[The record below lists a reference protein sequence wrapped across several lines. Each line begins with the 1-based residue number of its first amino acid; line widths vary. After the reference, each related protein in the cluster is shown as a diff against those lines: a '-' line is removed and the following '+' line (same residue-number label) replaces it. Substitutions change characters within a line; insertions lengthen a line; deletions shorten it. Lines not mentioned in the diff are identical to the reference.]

1 MTLPRQPLPK
11 PKKPRPRTARHPW
24 LAHYPA
30 HVPATVAAPKGGL
43 PQIFLNSVAAYP
55 TRPYLTFLGR
65 TFDYT
70 AIHTR
75 ATALAAALQGLRLPP
90 HSRVALCLPNCPA
103 YVAAFWGT
111 LLAGHVVVNLNPLLT
126 AVELHHELVDSGAS
140 VLLTFNLHPTF
151 GKLQEAVRGSAVKQ
165 VWVADLAAD
174 MPDLTAFGFKLL
186 KWRDRVR
193 TLPPG
198 WYWKYEMMGH
208 FADFKPVPL
217 RGSQPALLQ
226 YTGGTT
232 GTPKAAILTHASL
245 LANTTQVRAWLGAP
259 RPEGEVMVAVLP
271 LFHVFAL
278 TAILNLGT
286 AIAAHLVLMPQFA
299 LPTLLKIITRYQP
312 TLLPGVPTLFNALA
326 TNPKAAKVNLRC
338 LRFCIS
344 GGAPLPQA
352 VKQAFEAKTGA
363 RVAEGY
369 GLTEASP
376 VLACNP
382 SIGEATPGSVGYPL
396 PGTAIQIRSDKPPFA
411 VKKPGEIGEIWAK
424 GPQLMAGYWHN
435 PAATAQV
442 LRRGWLRTGDLGFV
456 DQSGALHVVDRLK
469 DMIIV
474 NGYKVYPRQLEEV
487 LAQHPAVAEV
497 IVLGVPHPKT
507 GEAPKAF
514 VTLKGAAQAEELR
527 RWANARLNKL
537 AQLVAVEVRDVLPK
551 TLVGK
556 LSRKE
561 LAAAERASG

>member
-1 MTLPRQPLPK
+1 MTTA
-11 PKKPRPRTARHPW
+11 RPRLPNSPRHPW

-30 HVPATVAAPKGGL
+30 HVPPTVAVPAGGL
-43 PQIFLNSVAAYP
+43 PQLFLQSVATYP
-55 TRPYLTFLGR
+55 TRPYLSFLGR
-65 TFDYT
+65 SFTYT
-70 AIHTR
+70 EVHTR
-75 ATALAAALQGLRLPP
+75 VMALAAALQGLRLPP
-90 HSRVALCLPNCPA
+90 RSRVALCLPNCPA
-103 YVAAFWGT
+103 YITAFWGT
-111 LLAGHVVVNLNPLLT
+111 LMAGHVVVNLNPLLT
-126 AVELHHELVDSGAS
+126 AAELHHELVDSGAT
-140 VLLTFNLHPTF
+140 VLLTFNLQPTF
-151 GKLQEAVRGSAVKQ
+151 GKLQAAVPGTTVQQ

-186 KWRDRVR
+186 KWRERVR
-193 TLPPG
+193 TLPQG
-198 WYWKYEMMGH
+198 WHWKHEMMGH
-208 FADFKPVPL
+208 FADFKPVAL
-217 RGSQPALLQ
+217 RGNQPALLQ

-232 GTPKAAILTHASL
+232 GTPKAAVLTHQGL
-245 LANTTQVRAWLGAP
+245 LANTMQVRSWLGP
-259 RPEGEVMVAVLP
+259 VRPEGEVMVAVLP

-299 LPTLLKIITRYQP
+299 LKDLLKIITRYQP

-326 TNPKAAKVNLRC
+326 THALAAKTNLRC

-344 GGAPLPQA
+344 GGAPLPAA

-382 SIGEATPGSVGYPL
+382 STGEASTGSVGYPL
-396 PGTAIQIRSDKPPFA
+396 PGTVVQIRGAKPPYKA
-411 VKKPGEIGEIWAK
+411 KKVDEIGEIWAK

-435 PAATAQV
+435 PKATAQV
-442 LRRGWLRTGDLGFV
+442 LQQGWLRTGDMGFL
-456 DQSGALHVVDRLK
+456 DETGALHVVDRLK

-474 NGYKVYPRQLEEV
+474 NGYKVYPRQVEEV

-497 IVLGVPHPKT
+497 IVLGIPHPKT

-514 VTLKGAAQAEELR
+514 VTLKSPIEAEALR

-537 AQLVAVEVRDVLPK
+537 SHLVALEIRDVLPK

-561 LAAAERASG
+561 LAAAERAKG